1 MTVVDD
7 GAVPAGLGEPILELL
22 NGFVVELRNAGIP
35 VSLTENLDAM
45 LAVKHIPL
53 EDREAFKYALAA
65 TMVKNQSHWK
75 AFETVFEI
83 YFSLRGD
90 QYDLNNQ
97 DGQNQ
102 DGDDQDQEGDG
113 DQEGEGE
120 GEGQGRGGG
129 GNQMTPEELA
139 QLLYQALMSGDRGLM
154 KMVAKVSV
162 KRFAG
167 MEPGRPVGGTY
178 YLYRTLRNL
187 DRDGV
192 MAKLMEQAREEVG
205 GEMTP
210 LEQRLTNDESEN
222 RADIPREEI
231 GAANRRHSAQP
242 AFYQQPTQYVH
253 RVGLGLRIRL
263 CLRALDGLF
272 F

>member
-1 MTVVDD
+1 MTVIDD
-7 GAVPAGLGEPILELL
+7 QAVPAGLGQPILELL

-90 QYDLNNQ
+90 QYDLANQ
-97 DGQNQ
+97 DGGE
-102 DGDDQDQEGDG
+102 DGDNEPGEDEGDG
-113 DQEGEGE
+113 DGDGE

-129 GNQMTPEELA
+129 SGSQMTPEELA
-139 QLLYQALMSGDRGLM
+139 EMLYQALMTGDRGLM
-154 KMVAKVSV
+154 KMVARTSV
-162 KRFAG
+162 RRFAG

-178 YLYRTLRNL
+178 SFTAPCGTLTSTGSWPSSWSRPMS
-187 DRDGV
+187 RWAG
-192 MAKLMEQAREEVG
+192 R
-205 GEMTP
+205 
-210 LEQRLTNDESEN
+210 
-222 RADIPREEI
+222 
-231 GAANRRHSAQP
+231 
-242 AFYQQPTQYVH
+242 
-253 RVGLGLRIRL
+253 
-263 CLRALDGLF
+263 
-272 F
+272 